1 VRCVLGCCEVVVVM
15 MVVVVAVLV
24 LVVVVLLERRMLPL
38 SLWMLMHI
46 TSTKNKNPCL
56 SSVPRP
62 VALSS
67 GIVAS
72 CFCASMSLHVRVHA
86 CARFFHVCDS
96 FYTPHISEH
105 SNNEAPRVGGTQGV
119 LALVIRIATSIV
131 LLALVLLMLLLGLVL
146 AHELGQLDTHLW
158 APQVGLG
165 DPGGTSTSIGIAI
178 STETDTTII
187 SIIAS
192 TTSATTRT
200 RIGTS
205 TSTKTA

>member
-86 CARFFHVCDS
+86 CARMSTFATQV
-96 FYTPHISEH
+96 TLHIYPSIQIMRL
-105 SNNEAPRVGGTQGV
+105 PGWGGPKGY
-119 LALVIRIATSIV
+119 
-131 LLALVLLMLLLGLVL
+131 
-146 AHELGQLDTHLW
+146 
-158 APQVGLG
+158 
-165 DPGGTSTSIGIAI
+165 
-178 STETDTTII
+178 
-187 SIIAS
+187 
-192 TTSATTRT
+192 
-200 RIGTS
+200 
-205 TSTKTA
+205 

>member
-1 VRCVLGCCEVVVVM
+1 LLLRKHVL
-15 MVVVVAVLV
+15 A
-24 LVVVVLLERRMLPL
+24 RARARMRA
-38 SLWMLMHI
+38 HE
-46 TSTKNKNPCL
+46 
-56 SSVPRP
+56 
-62 VALSS
+62 
-67 GIVAS
+67 
-72 CFCASMSLHVRVHA
+72 
-86 CARFFHVCDS
+86 HVCDS
-96 FYTPHISEH
+96 SYTPHISEH

-131 LLALVLLMLLLGLVL
+131 LLALVLLMLLLVLGLVL

-165 DPGGTSTSIGIAI
+165 DPGGTSTSMGIAI